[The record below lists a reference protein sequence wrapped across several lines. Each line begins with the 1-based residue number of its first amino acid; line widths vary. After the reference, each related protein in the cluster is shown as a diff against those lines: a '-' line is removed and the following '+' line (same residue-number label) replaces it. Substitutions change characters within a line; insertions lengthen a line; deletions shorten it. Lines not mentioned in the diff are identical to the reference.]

1 MELVDQNPNVL
12 VVTDSPN
19 VLEMLTKSKTTIRRI
34 NQGLNNYLK
43 KTRMAFPRLVY
54 LNLKIP

>member
-12 VVTDSPN
+12 AVTDSPD
-19 VLEMLTKSKTTIRRI
+19 VLEMLTKSKTTIKRI

-43 KTRMAFPRLVY
+43 KTRMAFPRYHESWKNV
-54 LNLKIP
+54 